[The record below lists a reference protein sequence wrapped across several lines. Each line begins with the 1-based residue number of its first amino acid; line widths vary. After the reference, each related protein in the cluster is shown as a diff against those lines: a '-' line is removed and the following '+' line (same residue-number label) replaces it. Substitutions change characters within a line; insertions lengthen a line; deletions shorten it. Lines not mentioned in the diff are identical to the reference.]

1 MLVVSRR
8 PNDRIVFPKLGITVH
23 VVRVEGRS
31 VRLGIDAPR
40 DVRVLRHE
48 IADRDPEE
56 LPPQIDEAA
65 AAKRR
70 HDRRNKLNTA
80 LLGLHLLSQKLKLQ
94 PASAEEFEPMLAR
107 VIRELES
114 LDAAEDAKVIASPPP
129 NASPAP
135 LPSMRRTALVVE
147 DNANECELLAGFLRT
162 YNFAVAT
169 AGDGA
174 DALDYLHRH
183 QKPDIVLLDMNLPK
197 VSGNETVHEI
207 RSNPSLAGVKL
218 FAVSGMDPKQTG
230 VTTGPDG
237 VDRWFTKPI
246 RPDAL
251 VAAIDRELSVV

>member
-1 MLVVSRR
+1 MDPSPTRRHPARKQATKELAAFARQGRQAMLSQCRKEATMLVVSRR

-48 IADRDPEE
+48 IADRDHEEVPPE
-56 LPPQIDEAA
+56 IDEAA

-114 LDAAEDAKVIASPPP
+114 LDA
-129 NASPAP
+129 
-135 LPSMRRTALVVE
+135 
-147 DNANECELLAGFLRT
+147 G
-162 YNFAVAT
+162 
-169 AGDGA
+169 
-174 DALDYLHRH
+174 
-183 QKPDIVLLDMNLPK
+183 
-197 VSGNETVHEI
+197 
-207 RSNPSLAGVKL
+207 
-218 FAVSGMDPKQTG
+218 
-230 VTTGPDG
+230 
-237 VDRWFTKPI
+237 
-246 RPDAL
+246 
-251 VAAIDRELSVV
+251 